1 NEHGNLTTRICNVV
15 MIDPDG
21 LKLIVRVTENP
32 FWHRGLP
39 YQAWRPISLKEEFYG
54 IGALEM
60 IARLSLEKDTKR
72 NLLMASTQLEAN
84 PMFAVSDEANV
95 PGGQLIIQPG
105 GTIRTSGDPTKAIV
119 PIHIPKVSDSALK
132 AENVLTVDIRETAG
146 ATSPSMGAKDPFG

>member
-1 NEHGNLTTRICNVV
+1 
-15 MIDPDG
+15 
-21 LKLIVRVTENP
+21 
-32 FWHRGLP
+32 
-39 YQAWRPISLKEEFYG
+39 
-54 IGALEM
+54 
-60 IARLSLEKDTKR
+60 SLEKDTKR

-146 ATSPSMGAKDPFG
+146 ATSPSMGAKDPFGEGKTATQHMAELDEANLRLVPMITAWERDVIE